1 MPNSGLV
8 GVFSICQFRS
18 SWLAHIDSKIHIKFA
33 LPEEPKI
40 FVNRDTSSVLKPLL
54 YPITI
59 WTQVLERFCSQYC
72 VDSRMDDRGSSVPYF
87 RVLTGSS
94 SGVGGR
100 SRFSRPVQTV
110 KEREVK
116 AHRVTVPLA

>member
-1 MPNSGLV
+1 MV
-8 GVFSICQFRS
+8 GAHRFKDSYQIC
-18 SWLAHIDSKIHIKFA
+18 LARGTENILSTIETHLSA
-33 LPEEPKI
+33 
-40 FVNRDTSSVLKPLL
+40 LKPLL

-72 VDSRMDDRGSSVPYF
+72 VDLRMDDRGSSVPYF